1 MTRFRM
7 HDTTQI
13 FAASLLIA
21 LSSLAFSAT
30 SAQAQSPVSAQI
42 GQPVQP
48 APADPAISKALQ
60 QVSAAQV
67 QATIE
72 KLVSFNNRNTL
83 SSMDKDLPPGQG
95 VTAAA
100 DWIYSQFEA
109 YSKACGGCLE
119 VKRDTFT
126 NPVAPRVPQ
135 PTTLTNVYA
144 ILRGSDPA
152 QAKRMYLVTGHYDSR
167 NSDTFNTRDPA
178 PGANDDASGV
188 AVSME
193 SARVLSKMK
202 FPATLVFVAVA
213 GEEQGL
219 DGSHH
224 LAELA
229 RSEGWDL
236 QGVLNNDI
244 VGGNTTPGDTLQD
257 KTAVRVF
264 SEGVP
269 RVTTPQQLQILRGFG
284 GENDSPSRELARAMV
299 DASRTYSTGFHPVL
313 IFRQDRF
320 GRGGDHSSFNQQ
332 GFAAVRVTEWR
343 EDYNHQ
349 HQDVRKVN
357 GVQYGDMLQFVDFN
371 YVAHVTKANAAT
383 LAVLA
388 SAPPAPKNVR
398 LDIQA
403 QENVSKLS
411 WEPGDG
417 SPVGTQF
424 EVVWRDTSAPD
435 WQRMYDA
442 KAATNVTLPMSKDN
456 VIFGLRAVDAA
467 GHRSLVATPLPYSPH
482 PSFSLDQT
490 KTATAPAK

>member
-1 MTRFRM
+1 MTSFRM
-7 HDTTQI
+7 HAAAQI
-13 FAASLLIA
+13 SSAALIFGLCA
-21 LSSLAFSAT
+21 PQPS
-30 SAQAQSPVSAQI
+30 QAQQLRPSTI
-42 GQPVQP
+42 GQPERA

-60 QVSAAQV
+60 QISVADV
-67 QATIE
+67 KATIE
-72 KLVSFNNRNTL
+72 KLVTFNNRDTL
-83 SSMDKDLPPGQG
+83 SSMDKDLPAGQG

-100 DWIYSQFEA
+100 DWIYEQFQA
-109 YSKACGGCLE
+109 YSKECGGCLE

-126 NPVAPRVPQ
+126 DPVATRVPQ

-144 ILRGSDPA
+144 VLRGSDPV
-152 QAKRMYLVTGHYDSR
+152 QARRMYLVTGHYDSR
-167 NSDTFNTRDPA
+167 NSDTMNTRDAA

-188 AVSME
+188 AVSMA
-193 SARVLSKMK
+193 SAKVLSKMK

-219 DGSHH
+219 DGSRH

-229 RSEGWDL
+229 KSEGWDL

-264 SEGVP
+264 SEGLP
-269 RVTTPQQLQILRGFG
+269 RVATPQQLQLLRGFG
-284 GENDSPSRELARAMV
+284 GEDDSASRELARAMV
-299 DASRTYSTGFHPVL
+299 DASHTYSTGFHPVL

-320 GRGGDHSSFNQQ
+320 GRGGDHLSFNQQ
-332 GFAAVRVTEWR
+332 GFAAVRITEWR

-349 HQDVRKVN
+349 HQDVRKVD
-357 GVQYGDMLQFVDFN
+357 GVQYGDLLQFVDFN
-371 YVAHVTKANAAT
+371 YVAHVAKANAAT

-388 SAPPAPKNVR
+388 SAPPPPKDAH

-417 SPVGTQF
+417 SPAGTRF

-435 WQRMYDA
+435 WQRMY
-442 KAATNVTLPMSKDN
+442 AAHTDTSVTLPMSKDN
-456 VIFGLRAVDAA
+456 VVFGLRAVDAA
-467 GHRSLVATPLPYSPH
+467 GHRSLVVPPSPW
-482 PSFSLDQT
+482 PNRTGPNLNQT
-490 KTATAPAK
+490 KAPAK